1 MNYFDVAANYVKK
14 AEIGKSIREANA
26 NRELVECYWNVGR
39 LIVEAQGGKDK
50 AKYGNELLK
59 KWAENLTKEYGKGYD
74 YSNLRRFRQFFLE
87 FQNCGAL
94 RHNLSWTIIR
104 TILPI
109 KDENKRNYY
118 INLCVENNL
127 SQRELLKEIKNN
139 SYERLEH
146 KPDKIDVI
154 VSTKVPKIINNFK
167 NPILLE
173 LKNKQ
178 IKLESDLEKLIYSQ
192 LSYVFL
198 QLGNGFAWIGNQ
210 YKVSD
215 GNKNYFIDMLLYNI
229 KYNCYV
235 VVEIKCRKLKK
246 EDKGQVEF
254 YMKLV
259 DEYVKE
265 PSNNPTIGII
275 ITKEQ
280 DKFVANF
287 VRSEKLIPL
296 TYELLKKWAEKLIKE
311 YGKGYEYTNLSRF
324 RQLYLYFPIVGPVAQ
339 QLKWT
344 NICKILSIKDE
355 NKRNYYINLCIT
367 NNLSKRELEREIKN
381 NLYERLEH
389 KPDKIDIIVPSKV
402 QSITDNFMNPILLK
416 LKDKEV
422 KNELDLEKLIYS
434 QLSYVF
440 LQLGNG
446 FAWIG
451 NQYKVSDG
459 NKNYFIDMLLYNIKY
474 NCYVVVEIKCRKLKK
489 EDKGQVEFYMKLVDE
504 YVKEPSNNPTIGI
517 IITKEQDKFVANFVR
532 SEKLIPLT
540 YEIVNNI

>member
-1 MNYFDVAANYVKK
+1 MNYLNEANEYIKRV
-14 AEIGKSIREANA
+14 EIGKFIREANA

-39 LIVEAQGGKDK
+39 LIVEAQGGNDK

-59 KWAENLTKEYGKGYD
+59 KWAEKLTKEYGKGYD
-74 YSNLRRFRQFFLE
+74 
-87 FQNCGAL
+87 
-94 RHNLSWTIIR
+94 
-104 TILPI
+104 
-109 KDENKRNYY
+109 
-118 INLCVENNL
+118 
-127 SQRELLKEIKNN
+127 
-139 SYERLEH
+139 
-146 KPDKIDVI
+146 
-154 VSTKVPKIINNFK
+154 
-167 NPILLE
+167 
-173 LKNKQ
+173 
-178 IKLESDLEKLIYSQ
+178 
-192 LSYVFL
+192 
-198 QLGNGFAWIGNQ
+198 
-210 YKVSD
+210 
-215 GNKNYFIDMLLYNI
+215 
-229 KYNCYV
+229 
-235 VVEIKCRKLKK
+235 
-246 EDKGQVEF
+246 
-254 YMKLV
+254 
-259 DEYVKE
+259 
-265 PSNNPTIGII
+265 
-275 ITKEQ
+275 
-280 DKFVANF
+280 
-287 VRSEKLIPL
+287 
-296 TYELLKKWAEKLIKE
+296 
-311 YGKGYEYTNLSRF
+311 YTNLSRF

-339 QLKWT
+339 QLTWT
-344 NICKILSIKDE
+344 NICKILPIKDE

-381 NLYERLEH
+381 NSYERLEH

-446 FAWIG
+446 FTWVG

-459 NKNYFIDMLLYNIKY
+459 NKNYFIDMLLYNYKY
-474 NCYVVVEIKCRKLKK
+474 NCFVVVEIKCRKLKK

>member
-1 MNYFDVAANYVKK
+1 MNYLNEANEYIKRV
-14 AEIGKSIREANA
+14 EIGKSIREANA

-59 KWAENLTKEYGKGYD
+59 KWAEKLIKEYGKGYD

-87 FQNCGAL
+87 FPNCGAL

-118 INLCVENNL
+118 INLCITNNL
-127 SQRELLKEIKNN
+127 SKRELEREIKNN

-146 KPDKIDVI
+146 KPDKIDII
-154 VSTKVPKIINNFK
+154 VPSKVQSITDNFM
-167 NPILLE
+167 NPILLKLKDKEVKNE
-173 LKNKQ
+173 L
-178 IKLESDLEKLIYSQ
+178 DLEKLIYSQ

-198 QLGNGFAWIGNQ
+198 QLGNGFTWVGNQ

-215 GNKNYFIDMLLYNI
+215 GNNNYFIDMLLYNY
-229 KYNCYV
+229 KYNCFV

-296 TYELLKKWAEKLIKE
+296 TYELLK
-311 YGKGYEYTNLSRF
+311 
-324 RQLYLYFPIVGPVAQ
+324 
-339 QLKWT
+339 
-344 NICKILSIKDE
+344 
-355 NKRNYYINLCIT
+355 
-367 NNLSKRELEREIKN
+367 
-381 NLYERLEH
+381 
-389 KPDKIDIIVPSKV
+389 
-402 QSITDNFMNPILLK
+402 
-416 LKDKEV
+416 
-422 KNELDLEKLIYS
+422 
-434 QLSYVF
+434 
-440 LQLGNG
+440 
-446 FAWIG
+446 
-451 NQYKVSDG
+451 
-459 NKNYFIDMLLYNIKY
+459 
-474 NCYVVVEIKCRKLKK
+474 
-489 EDKGQVEFYMKLVDE
+489 
-504 YVKEPSNNPTIGI
+504 
-517 IITKEQDKFVANFVR
+517 
-532 SEKLIPLT
+532 
-540 YEIVNNI
+540 